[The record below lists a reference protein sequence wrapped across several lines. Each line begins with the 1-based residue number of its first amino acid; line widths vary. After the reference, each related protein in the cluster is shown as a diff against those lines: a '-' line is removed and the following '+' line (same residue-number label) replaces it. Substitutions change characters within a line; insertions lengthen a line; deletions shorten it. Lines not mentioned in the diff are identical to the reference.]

1 MINKLYK
8 VLLIKLLIIVSRLE
22 NKLWKKLYTKKRKW

>member
-22 NKLWKKLYTKKRKW
+22 NKLWKKLYIKKRK